1 MAVVHVST
9 WEDFKTAVAG
19 TDNQVI
25 IDNDIICNEILSDD
39 MTWNCESID
48 GQEHAIYNI
57 QSTYNGTEFKAGRII
72 TVSNLGFLNFTLYGT
87 SQDHGM
93 FKQTDYG
100 RNRFVFNDCQ
110 FQGMSLKGLFDDGC
124 ECTRCSI
131 TLTSCRFLISDSF
144 QHEAFFHECWIDLG
158 TVTCKRGDNFIMFA
172 SLRNTYVKGTIN
184 LTDETDRF
192 DIIRGYIV
200 NSIFNCYVKC
210 TANRTINLRYNNES
224 IENVCLYNSDRIQVA
239 TESNFYHSGWTG
251 LTDGN
256 LKSATAVQAT
266 GFPIIV

>member
-25 IDNDIICNEILSDD
+25 IDNDIICNEILSSSA
-39 MTWNCESID
+39 TWNCTSID

-57 QSTYNGTEFKAGRII
+57 QSTLNSSEFKAGRVI
-72 TVSNLGFLNFTLYGT
+72 TISNLGFLNFTLYGT
-87 SQDHGM
+87 SQDRGM
-93 FKQTDYG
+93 FQQTNYG
-100 RNRFVFNDCQ
+100 RNYFVFNDCQ

-131 TLTSCRFLISDSF
+131 TLTSCRFLISDSY
-144 QHEAFFHECWIDLG
+144 QHNAFFHECWIDLG
-158 TVTCKRGDNFIMFA
+158 TVTCKNGDNFIMFA
-172 SLRNTYVKGTIN
+172 GLRNTYVKGTIN
-184 LTDETDRF
+184 LTSETDKF
-192 DIIRGYIV
+192 DIIRGDIV

-210 TANRTINLRYNNES
+210 TANRTINLRYNNTS
-224 IENVCLYNSDRIQVA
+224 IDNVSLYNSDRIQVA

-266 GFPIIV
+266 GFPIVV